1 VLYLEGKKRFQVTV
15 ACLSVTDHYFID
27 SRGRLEE
34 VLVDFG
40 VSGGRQ
46 IFACR
51 FDLRNDVLIRWAGPL
66 D

>member
-1 VLYLEGKKRFQVTV
+1 VVFGRKEEDASHCFVSFS
-15 ACLSVTDHYFID
+15 AFDHYFID
-27 SRGRLEE
+27 SRGGLEE
-34 VLVDFG
+34 VLVEFG

-51 FDLRNDVLIRWAGPL
+51 FDFRNDVLIRWAGPL